1 MPSEGD
7 LFKAQQF
14 LLGLFR
20 EKLQPNAADLERF
33 QDTVYEL
40 DAANHKQCAWFWRD
54 HDVSAN
60 GACCLAVSLLR
71 QADSNQHLYLLPLV
85 MMVHS

>member
-7 LFKAQQF
+7 LLKAQQF

-33 QDTVYEL
+33 QDIVYEL
-40 DAANHKQCAWFWRD
+40 DAANNKQCAWFWRD

-71 QADSNQHLYLLPLV
+71 QADSNQHLTYCLW
-85 MMVHS
+85 